1 MRILL
6 LSGTSVYPYVDAA
19 GCGTYNFLKILTLR
33 HKIDLLQLCPSG
45 PICNWPVLGPL
56 DCSDNWL
63 DRNFIR
69 SWTVHRNGKE
79 KVRYGFIQ
87 DFSNLQQVLSNINF
101 DGYDIIWA
109 HWINWAYF
117 LSDEILSKTVMDYRD
132 CYDLSYRRQLLINDS
147 PYKHIKI
154 IIKRLLYQY
163 FAKRYLKPVNTFVM
177 LSNKDANS
185 VRSVLPKANVEVMA
199 FGVDSGYFTPSREWV
214 LRSDS
219 PAIVFVGAMTA
230 KHNCDA
236 VIYFMNSIL
245 PIIRIEIPD
254 IKMQIVGRAG
264 DGSIRSLVSQAI
276 GVEIFEN
283 VPDVRPYL
291 WAASVF
297 VAPMISGTGIKT
309 KILEAW
315 AASCAVVST
324 PMGCEEIR

>member
-1 MRILL
+1 
-6 LSGTSVYPYVDAA
+6 
-19 GCGTYNFLKILTLR
+19 
-33 HKIDLLQLCPSG
+33 
-45 PICNWPVLGPL
+45 
-56 DCSDNWL
+56 
-63 DRNFIR
+63 
-69 SWTVHRNGKE
+69 
-79 KVRYGFIQ
+79 
-87 DFSNLQQVLSNINF
+87 
-101 DGYDIIWA
+101 
-109 HWINWAYF
+109 
-117 LSDEILSKTVMDYRD
+117 
-132 CYDLSYRRQLLINDS
+132 
-147 PYKHIKI
+147 
-154 IIKRLLYQY
+154 
-163 FAKRYLKPVNTFVM
+163 
-177 LSNKDANS
+177 
-185 VRSVLPKANVEVMA
+185 MA

-324 PMGCEEIR
+324 PMGCEALEATHGDNLLIANDPKEMAMQIVRLIRDSNLRNKIGERGRETVRELYSWEKQAERLESILLRACKKMT